1 MLKPER
7 LAAFCDGVIAI
18 AITILVLGIEVP
30 STHEVPEKELNA
42 FLVESLPSIQG
53 YVTSFL
59 LIGIYWAQHYAI
71 FHYIK
76 RVDRI
81 FLCLNGLFLLCVSFV
96 PFPTGL
102 QVAYRDDEPALI
114 LYAASHA
121 CCALSLLA
129 IWYYATWN
137 HRLIEDFVADTVIKS
152 MGRRLSLILILCL
165 LAMPVSLISLD
176 LSRIFFLG
184 IPISYI
190 SHRVVDRGWRK
201 PPPDSDGSAD

>member
-1 MLKPER
+1 MFKPER

-30 STHEVPEKELNA
+30 STHEVPEKELTE
-42 FLVESLPSIQG
+42 FLIESLPSIQG

-59 LIGIYWAQHYAI
+59 LIGIYWAQHFAI
-71 FHYIK
+71 FHYVK

-81 FLCLNGLFLLCVSFV
+81 FLCLNGLFLLSVSFV

-102 QVAYRDDEPALI
+102 QVAYRDDELAMI

-121 CCALSLLA
+121 CCILLLLA
-129 IWYYATWN
+129 IWHYATWK
-137 HRLIEDFVADTVIKS
+137 HRLIDDFIADTVVKS
-152 MGRRLSLILILCL
+152 MSRRLSLTLLLCL
-165 LAMPVSLISLD
+165 VAVPVSLVSLD
-176 LSRIFFLG
+176 LSRLLFLG

-190 SHRVVDRGWRK
+190 SHRVMDWGWRES
-201 PPPDSDGSAD
+201 PPNA

>member
-1 MLKPER
+1 MFRPER

-30 STHEVPEKELNA
+30 STHEVPEKELNEY
-42 FLVESLPSIQG
+42 LLESLPAIQG

-59 LIGIYWAQHYAI
+59 LIGIYWAQHFAI

-76 RVDRI
+76 RVDRV
-81 FLCLNGLFLLCVSFV
+81 FLCLNALFLLCVSFV

-102 QVAYRDDEPALI
+102 QVAYRDDELPMI

-121 CCALSLLA
+121 LCVVSLLG

-137 HRLIEDFVADTVIKS
+137 RRLVDDFVADVVIRS
-152 MGRRLSLILILCL
+152 MGRRLTLILLLCL
-165 LAMPVSLISLD
+165 LAIPVSFVSLD
-176 LSRIFFLG
+176 LSRILFLG

-190 SHRVVDRGWRK
+190 SHRLVDWGWRES
-201 PPPDSDGSAD
+201 PPGANGAAD

>member
-1 MLKPER
+1 MFRPER

-30 STHEVPEKELNA
+30 STHDVPEKELNE
-42 FLVESLPSIQG
+42 FLIDSIPAIEG

-59 LIGIYWAQHYAI
+59 LIGIYWAQHFAI

-76 RVDRI
+76 RVNRV
-81 FLCLNGLFLLCVSFV
+81 FLCLNGLFLLSVSFV

-121 CCALSLLA
+121 CCVICLLA
-129 IWYYATWN
+129 IWHYATWK
-137 HRLIEDFVADTVIKS
+137 HRLIDGFIADTVIKS
-152 MGRRLSLILILCL
+152 MRRRLSLLLLLCL
-165 LAMPVSLISLD
+165 LAMPVSLVNLD
-176 LSRIFFLG
+176 LSRLFFLG

-190 SHRVVDRGWRK
+190 SHRAVDWGWRRS
-201 PPPDSDGSAD
+201 PSDSDGSAD